1 MRIDAGRSIGL
12 ALMLAG
18 AHAGAAKA
26 EPQIVWQ
33 VENPF
38 RFFLDPADTQVHR
51 ATWLSMSE
59 SERSHPVQSAERA
72 LSERHP
78 DGWSTFT
85 FAKTCW
91 DGTRNRY
98 ACRERADYITPKSQ
112 TSLARLQSLEDAQAH
127 DGSWL
132 TSPQRRPRGPRKDAL
147 TRPYATRG

>member
-1 MRIDAGRSIGL
+1 MRKIAGLSVCL
-12 ALMLAG
+12 ALVMAIMG
-18 AHAGAAKA
+18 TCGAAA

-51 ATWLSMSE
+51 ATWQSLSEAERKHPIQSE
-59 SERSHPVQSAERA
+59 ERA

-91 DGTRNRY
+91 DWISNRY
-98 ACRERADYITPKSQ
+98 ACREKTDY
-112 TSLARLQSLEDAQAH
+112 L
-127 DGSWL
+127 
-132 TSPQRRPRGPRKDAL
+132 
-147 TRPYATRG
+147 